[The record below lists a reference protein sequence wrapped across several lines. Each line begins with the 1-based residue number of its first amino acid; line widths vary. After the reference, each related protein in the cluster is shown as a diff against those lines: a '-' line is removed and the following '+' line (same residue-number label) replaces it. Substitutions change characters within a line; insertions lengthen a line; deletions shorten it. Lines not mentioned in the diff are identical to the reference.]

1 MRVFSMPRFPI
12 HVDLRYIRDVIIV
25 GVGAACL
32 VSQIL
37 AQQAK
42 VDTSGELIVAG
53 VTLLTAT
60 PFLWKG
66 DERTDESKRGKH
78 EAH

>member
-1 MRVFSMPRFPI
+1 MSFIRLRR
-12 HVDLRYIRDVIIV
+12 HVDSRYVRDVLVVSTGFCCI
-25 GVGAACL
+25 

-37 AQQAK
+37 IQAFRRP
-42 VDTSGELIVAG
+42 TSGELIVAG

-66 DERTDESKRGKH
+66 DERTDATSKRGKH
-78 EAH
+78 EASP